1 VCVLTDR
8 DCDLVSKLSD
18 RAKILLSEQEKEEIC
33 QRVTSIKELFSQLD
47 KIEVEDIKPL
57 YHVLEVS
64 GKTREDEA
72 VPFDHTRIRRS
83 LKGRFKEDYIEA
95 PWKGGYE

>member
-1 VCVLTDR
+1 MCVLTDR
-8 DCDLVSKLSD
+8 DCDLISKLSD

-72 VPFDHTRIRRS
+72 VPFDHTRIRMS
-83 LKGRFKEDYIEA
+83 LKGRFEKDYIEA

>member
-1 VCVLTDR
+1 MCVLTDR
-8 DCDLVSKLSD
+8 DCELVSKLAD
-18 RAKILLSEQEKEEIC
+18 RAKILLSQREKEEIC

-47 KIEVEDIKPL
+47 GIDIEDMKPL

-72 VPFDHTRIRRS
+72 IPFDYKRIRRS
-83 LKGRFKEDYIEA
+83 LTGRFKDDYIEA

>member
-1 VCVLTDR
+1 VCVLTDH

-18 RAKILLSEQEKEEIC
+18 LAKILLSEKEKEEIC
-33 QRVTSIKELFSQLD
+33 KRVSSTRKLFSELD
-47 KIEVEDIKPL
+47 EIDTENLKPL

-64 GKTREDEA
+64 GKTREDE
-72 VPFDHTRIRRS
+72 PLGFDYENVRRS
-83 LKGRFKEDYIEA
+83 LKGRFKDEYIEA